1 MSYYGSGIVNG
12 RFGLD
17 PLLDMAPKLA
27 CPWIGFFGDQDKGIP
42 IEEVELLREAT
53 ASLSVPTEI
62 TRYADAGHGFNSDPR
77 DDYNPEAAKDAYAKT
92 LKLFAEKLTDK

>member
-1 MSYYGSGIVNG
+1 
-12 RFGLD
+12 
-17 PLLDMAPKLA
+17 MAPKLA

-53 ASLSVPTEI
+53 TSLSVPTEI